1 MYQVQAIKRQEIRQL
16 QVQSFLSGQEI
27 EFDMHFPSGQVN
39 FSFHLPTVKNIYL
52 LEGNTMSYPSMVLT
66 GASSRSLAVYSFE
79 NVSVCKLPL
88 TKLIQIPFRLTHNT
102 TEANF
107 TCPAGHKTYFFYL
120 PKVKIYLARVIRVQ
134 FFSCPAC
141 ASSRSLYLLPIIIT
155 LFQCQCIQLN
165 SWLIGNII
173 SYMQESS
180 RVMLMVAERNPWPFT
195 LSDSPASCTH
205 WCVFLCCKLFM
216 SHFHNYKYL
225 LQLNTLNNP
234 SSPLNVHVHIC
245 LTGLHFS

>member
-1 MYQVQAIKRQEIRQL
+1 MKRQEIRQL

-52 LEGNTMSYPSMVLT
+52 LEGNTMCYPSMVLT

-88 TKLIQIPFRLTHNT
+88 LNLIHILSDWLTRPLKPISLVQQATKPI
-102 TEANF
+102 
-107 TCPAGHKTYFFYL
+107 FFYL
-120 PKVKIYLARVIRVQ
+120 PKVKIYSARVIRVQ

-155 LFQCQCIQLN
+155 LF
-165 SWLIGNII
+165 
-173 SYMQESS
+173 
-180 RVMLMVAERNPWPFT
+180 
-195 LSDSPASCTH
+195 
-205 WCVFLCCKLFM
+205 
-216 SHFHNYKYL
+216 
-225 LQLNTLNNP
+225 
-234 SSPLNVHVHIC
+234 
-245 LTGLHFS
+245 